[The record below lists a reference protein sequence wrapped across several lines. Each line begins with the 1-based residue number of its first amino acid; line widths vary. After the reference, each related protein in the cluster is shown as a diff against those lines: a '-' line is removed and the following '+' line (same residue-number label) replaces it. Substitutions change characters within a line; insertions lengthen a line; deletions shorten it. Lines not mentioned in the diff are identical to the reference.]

1 MEDAPWAS
9 SNADMAWC
17 ARRARQRPQ
26 EAEKALTEMDVGEAE
41 SHPLPPRMVNHCGR
55 RNRVWWMSTPPR
67 IDLSSIS
74 RLPAR
79 SGLPAPT
86 RKSRS
91 QHDEFEAKFFEERA
105 ALEAKY
111 QKMYEPL
118 YSKRHDVVNG
128 VVEVEGVTKDDSG
141 EAAADQKANSGFVV
155 PLVICCLVVSEL
167 GAGAKSLLLSLEPP
181 SSSDASGEYFFSD
194 YGLGILEPI
203 KASIRDAKLGV
214 GKQEQ
219 DDFFTASANFC
230 IIF

>member
-1 MEDAPWAS
+1 MQWRITYGQYYISVLIQIAEVWFKS
-9 SNADMAWC
+9 ADMSQI
-17 ARRARQRPQ
+17 R
-26 EAEKALTEMDVGEAE
+26 ELDFMYLSYFDVHLNCFEVVVE
-41 SHPLPPRMVNHCGR
+41 
-55 RNRVWWMSTPPR
+55 
-67 IDLSSIS
+67 
-74 RLPAR
+74 
-79 SGLPAPT
+79 
-86 RKSRS
+86 S

-155 PLVICCLVVSEL
+155 PLVICCLAVSEL

-194 YGLGILEPI
+194 HGLGILEPI
-203 KASIRDAKLGV
+203 KAGIRDAKLGV